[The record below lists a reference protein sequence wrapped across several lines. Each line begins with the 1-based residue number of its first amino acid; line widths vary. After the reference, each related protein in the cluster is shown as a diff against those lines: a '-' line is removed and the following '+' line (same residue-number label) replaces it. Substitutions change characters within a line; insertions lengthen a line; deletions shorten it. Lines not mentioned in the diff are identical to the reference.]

1 MCKIVSI
8 EFINHPIF
16 KTTVF
21 DFTNGKGVAD
31 TIVFVGENGA
41 GKTRLV
47 EELYYGTKAK
57 YTIDVPVRTECQTI
71 IELDLTDEDFYNL
84 ENPRERVLTARLI
97 TSSDSD
103 STEIFRKVEFS
114 AEKVGE
120 KGKHN
125 QITTFS
131 LNSAYS
137 TTEINYI
144 AKRPV
149 TGVTDEVL
157 DSGVLKESDDVARDI
172 TQLLVDI
179 SSQDN
184 DDIALAVRQNPTAPV
199 PKALLDNLRMKRF
212 SQAFKTMFGTKL
224 KYKTVRR
231 NIVPI
236 FEKDGQEIELHSLSS
251 GEKQI
256 VFRSIYLLRNI
267 QNLTG
272 APIFLDEPELSMHP
286 KWARKIYDFYRN
298 LFIVKG
304 KQTSQV
310 FMATHSADIIGAA
323 IGDERAVVLS
333 LCLDCGNAKKI
344 F

>member
-1 MCKIVSI
+1 MCKIISI

-31 TIVFVGENGA
+31 TIVFAGENGA

-57 YTIDVPVRTECQTI
+57 YTVDAPVRTECQTI
-71 IELDLTDEDFYNL
+71 IELDLADEDFYNL

-103 STEIFRKVEFS
+103 S
-114 AEKVGE
+114 
-120 KGKHN
+120 
-125 QITTFS
+125 
-131 LNSAYS
+131 
-137 TTEINYI
+137 TEINYI

-179 SSQDN
+179 SSQNN
-184 DDIALAVRQNPTAPV
+184 DDIALA
-199 PKALLDNLRMKRF
+199 
-212 SQAFKTMFGTKL
+212 
-224 KYKTVRR
+224 VRR

-236 FEKDGQEIELHSLSS
+236 FEKTVKKSSYTHFLRAKSRLSFVALISCEISR
-251 GEKQI
+251 I
-256 VFRSIYLLRNI
+256 
-267 QNLTG
+267 
-272 APIFLDEPELSMHP
+272 
-286 KWARKIYDFYRN
+286 
-298 LFIVKG
+298 
-304 KQTSQV
+304 
-310 FMATHSADIIGAA
+310 
-323 IGDERAVVLS
+323 
-333 LCLDCGNAKKI
+333 
-344 F
+344 